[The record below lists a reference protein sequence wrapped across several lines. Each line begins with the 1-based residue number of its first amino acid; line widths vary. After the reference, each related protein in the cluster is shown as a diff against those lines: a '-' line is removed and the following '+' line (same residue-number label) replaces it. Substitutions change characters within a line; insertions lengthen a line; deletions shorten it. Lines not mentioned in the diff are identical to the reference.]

1 MNVRGFLKNV
11 LNQEGKE
18 TQNADGESTENASP
32 SASGMSSFLSGTSRF
47 LDSVQT
53 KKNGLIN
60 DISHKLSA
68 IKLPGD
74 QSTGDSVN
82 KEENLRTKRP
92 AVDEDDGDSSASEYG
107 NEGDRPM
114 YAEETPMERQ
124 VSVESVDSLPE
135 NEANQWRGNIR
146 AIIREVLCQKSVS
159 SEAQSSMENY
169 AMRHTG
175 RSGFAKELKVQ
186 VGSEKK
192 VPLPVLNGLAQ
203 LMKPILT
210 QCNET
215 DDFLPA
221 THLMQISFTLYHE
234 TPAANMNDR
243 GQLHYLY
250 SLLRDQTIWQSMRFW
265 NAAFFTTLQRKRSR
279 QTIPA
284 GFEGEEALRMEREM
298 HDNTTYMELSKFVWR
313 MFALGINKESC
324 MDFLRKQSNTANL
337 SKGKITRSVNFVH
350 QGFCLIYLLC
360 CLMFKLQG
368 KLPLGLVVKSN

>member
-1 MNVRGFLKNV
+1 MIKIRTADTYHWNSDLRITGHSLVSFTFDRPYLNGSAGKAATGFFMNVRGFLKNV

-18 TQNADGESTENASP
+18 TQNADGESTENASS

-74 QSTGDSVN
+74 QSAGDSVD
-82 KEENLRTKRP
+82 KEEKLRTKKP
-92 AVDEDDGDSSASEYG
+92 YVDEDDGDSSASEYG

-114 YAEETPMERQ
+114 YAEEAPMERQ

-135 NEANQWRGNIR
+135 NEANQWRSNIG
-146 AIIREVLCQKSVS
+146 AIIREVLCQKSLSVMSLIVS
-159 SEAQSSMENY
+159 
-169 AMRHTG
+169 
-175 RSGFAKELKVQ
+175 FAL
-186 VGSEKK
+186 
-192 VPLPVLNGLAQ
+192 
-203 LMKPILT
+203 
-210 QCNET
+210 NET
-215 DDFLPA
+215 YWEKRICEGIKSTA
-221 THLMQISFTLYHE
+221 
-234 TPAANMNDR
+234 PAANMNDR

-250 SLLRDQTIWQSMRFW
+250 SLLRDQPIWQSMRFW

-337 SKGKITRSVNFVH
+337 SKAKTRAIRTNLQNF
-350 QGFCLIYLLC
+350 YNSAE
-360 CLMFKLQG
+360 
-368 KLPLGLVVKSN
+368 SN